1 MSTKR
6 EREMMDGIRLWTH
19 QKEEALHEAVVV
31 LIDEMDLTYE
41 EVRQL
46 RRKWESLVSNAEET
60 SDDTEMF
67 ERLEELTHD
76 WEESTYWKHGQEE
89 PDEDEC

>member
-6 EREMMDGIRLWTH
+6 EREMVEGINLWTP
-19 QKEEALHEAVVV
+19 QKDDALHEAAAV
-31 LIDEMDLTYE
+31 LIEDMDLTYQ

-76 WEESTYWKHGQEE
+76 WEESMYWKHGQEE